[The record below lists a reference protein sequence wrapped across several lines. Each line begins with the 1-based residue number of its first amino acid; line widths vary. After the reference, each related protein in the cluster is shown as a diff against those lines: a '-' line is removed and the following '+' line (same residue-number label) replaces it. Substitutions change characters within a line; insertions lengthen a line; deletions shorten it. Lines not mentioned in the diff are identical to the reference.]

1 MNAVTVSRSA
11 TVIPTWVE
19 ALYVSHGSILQLVV
33 LSIHFRDVADA
44 AVSTS
49 VTRNSGRASHP
60 GRSAS
65 SMPTL
70 VNLPTRVSRPQGVMQ
85 LAPRY
90 RRSEPPSRHVPADR
104 RAGTCLAGYWFAGST
119 PGPNQHRTYAIGS
132 APVGVFSRRSADA
145 GPSRDP
151 TLYRAFVSPTTL
163 PGFTTCPF
171 DPDGRPRGQEAPCA
185 REIHRSAI
193 QPSPGRLQERRG
205 GVGDIGV
212 RG

>member
-1 MNAVTVSRSA
+1 MG
-11 TVIPTWVE
+11 P
-19 ALYVSHGSILQLVV
+19 ILRLLV
-33 LSIHFRDVADA
+33 LSIHARDVADA

-49 VTRNSGRASHP
+49 VTRSSRRASHP

-85 LAPRY
+85 LPPRY

-119 PGPNQHRTYAIGS
+119 PVPNQHRTYAIGS

-171 DPDGRPRGQEAPCA
+171 DPDGRPRGQEAPTRGRYTVQRSSRA
-185 REIHRSAI
+185 LADSRNGRVVSAI
-193 QPSPGRLQERRG
+193 S
-205 GVGDIGV
+205 GV
-212 RG
+212 RGDASDRQGGDRQLRELVEQLR